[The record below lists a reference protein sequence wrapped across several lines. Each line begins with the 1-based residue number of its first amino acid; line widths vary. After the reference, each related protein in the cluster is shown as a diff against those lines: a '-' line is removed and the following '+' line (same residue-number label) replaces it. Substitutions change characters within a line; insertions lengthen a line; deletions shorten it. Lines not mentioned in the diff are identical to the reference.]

1 MDNGNST
8 KENGDVRGS
17 HVLVP
22 SAITWG
28 GASGDLFWLICPE
41 PQIIIGFAYYV
52 PLYTISYHIT
62 PLYFVGYLY
71 IYKYI

>member
-28 GASGDLFWLICPE
+28 QVATCFG
-41 PQIIIGFAYYV
+41 
-52 PLYTISYHIT
+52 
-62 PLYFVGYLY
+62 
-71 IYKYI
+71 